1 MVSWVIHYVKT
12 YPLYTLN
19 MCSLLHADYSS
30 IKLEEGRGET
40 EKEQQH
46 QDESFSGSQARAHA
60 CTLTKLPA
68 GLWGLRISPPRLLS
82 ARDTEATFHLLVL
95 FFLCAWLALGTRG
108 SEVNQTQFMP

>member
-12 YPLYTLN
+12 YPLYTSN

-60 CTLTKLPA
+60 RTLTKLPA
-68 GLWGLRISPPRLLS
+68 GLWGLSKNFS
-82 ARDTEATFHLLVL
+82 AQASI
-95 FFLCAWLALGTRG
+95 C
-108 SEVNQTQFMP
+108 